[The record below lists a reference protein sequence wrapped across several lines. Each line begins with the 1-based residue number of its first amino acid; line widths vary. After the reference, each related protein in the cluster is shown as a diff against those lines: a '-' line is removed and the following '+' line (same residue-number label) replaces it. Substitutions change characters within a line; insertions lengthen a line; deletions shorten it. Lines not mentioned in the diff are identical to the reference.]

1 MLCLRLFLPLK
12 HARTV
17 LGSQPCSTRA
27 SDVSVLTCVLTV
39 PCTKHFIWFRWDC
52 LPWGWGLGLHMVA
65 TPYPATYILWSRL
78 GLNPSIRQ
86 SRFSESV
93 LLLHHFLTK
102 STSDPR
108 VSAQALEFSSAAL
121 LKHACAHKSPG
132 GLIKMQMVMEMW
144 RSRFLKA
151 PRCCCCYLSTRIWWC
166 FFSCERSLQ
175 SRVIIFWSS
184 LFLTDWYGLFWIII
198 IINTNRIFGL

>member
-1 MLCLRLFLPLK
+1 MYLCWHVFSRSLAQSISFD
-12 HARTV
+12 
-17 LGSQPCSTRA
+17 
-27 SDVSVLTCVLTV
+27 SDGTA
-39 PCTKHFIWFRWDC
+39 FRGGGGWDC
-52 LPWGWGLGLHMVA
+52 
-65 TPYPATYILWSRL
+65 TWSPPPTL
-78 GLNPSIRQ
+78 QPTFSDPSIRQ

-132 GLIKMQMVMEMW
+132 GLIKMQMVMLEMW

-184 LFLTDWYGLFWIII
+184 LFLTDWYGLIWIII